1 MDREVEFLRED
12 DTRFTALCSYF
23 QIEYK
28 EQPATLFWSYD
39 ISEIK
44 KLNRELADAMVE
56 ANIANQTKSAFLANM
71 SHEIRTPMNA
81 IIGMSHLALEEQMN
95 SKAQNYVT
103 KVHQSAQSLL
113 LIINDILDISK
124 IESGKFELEQ
134 RPFSL
139 RDTLRHISDVIGF
152 RIFEKDLQFVFNVDG
167 RIPRMVIGDELR
179 LSQVLINLAITPPSL
194 PMKACDCG
202 YRW

>member
-1 MDREVEFLRED
+1 
-12 DTRFTALCSYF
+12 
-23 QIEYK
+23 
-28 EQPATLFWSYD
+28 
-39 ISEIK
+39 
-44 KLNRELADAMVE
+44 
-56 ANIANQTKSAFLANM
+56 
-71 SHEIRTPMNA
+71 MNA